1 MGAVLAPICVP
12 LIAGI
17 WGWEAAFIVIG
28 MLGFVWVAVWIALY
42 EKPDQQKRLSAEEL
56 AYIRSDEGVQ
66 VATPEVKGV
75 AAKKVSWFKLLTY
88 RQTWAFA
95 FGKFMT
101 DGVWWF
107 FLFWLPTY
115 LSAQYGMKG
124 ADIVL
129 PLAVLYNMTMVGSIG
144 GGWFPSYFM
153 ARAATSRMTAA

>member
-1 MGAVLAPICVP
+1 M
-12 LIAGI
+12 
-17 WGWEAAFIVIG
+17 
-28 MLGFVWVAVWIALY
+28 
-42 EKPDQQKRLSAEEL
+42 
-56 AYIRSDEGVQ
+56 
-66 VATPEVKGV
+66 
-75 AAKKVSWFKLLTY
+75 LTY

-129 PLAVLYNMTMVGSIG
+129 PLAVSYSMTMVGSIG

-153 ARAATSRMTAA
+153 ARGDKPYDGRMKAMLVIALFPLLVPLAQPFGYISFWCRCC